1 VDSLA
6 LGPLDFFFFFFQE
19 RPYRT
24 IEKKM
29 LRTTHNLISFR
40 QGLVPPLL
48 SRTCSSRWVCAW
60 VYGVC
65 VCVEREREVF
75 MGVFQELLNNKW
87 TVKKSL
93 CFSFFSFFLLLSTI
107 QNLLFSWSGPKQY
120 EVILLEIVFFNQRDV
135 ASLLIF
141 SFYSLS
147 PFLLLLSSERGGFR
161 RCHIGPQWSSD
172 DAARRYVLD

>member
-1 VDSLA
+1 
-6 LGPLDFFFFFFQE
+6 
-19 RPYRT
+19 
-24 IEKKM
+24 
-29 LRTTHNLISFR
+29 
-40 QGLVPPLL
+40 
-48 SRTCSSRWVCAW
+48 
-60 VYGVC
+60 
-65 VCVEREREVF
+65 